1 VATLEQLRQIFGGD
15 SDADTIDR
23 ASKELGLAP
32 VEIANELGFGSS
44 GGKNTQRMSASVDR
58 YQAGLYGTGE
68 ALTGAV
74 GLAGASQYLGQRRRS
89 NEIEADI
96 ASGRAREMGAVDS
109 FSDVHGLRDFGDYA
123 VGLGIQSL
131 PYMGEA
137 VVGGMTGGLAASRL
151 GLTGASAINAARATG
166 AAVASYPSSVGDILQ
181 SQREQPGGQTDLLS
195 AAALGVPYAAA
206 NVVGVEGA
214 LARGQLFRNSIGAL
228 DNLRGIRGGLARAG
242 ATAGQTALSEGAS
255 ETFQEGMNQF
265 GRMAVDPSET
275 FFNPAANERFL
286 ESAIGGATLG
296 GITGGAGGGWRRSA
310 TYTNVPTNVL
320 PDGAPIE
327 PGYVPPESLTNT
339 PLTDLPGFA
348 SQPQDP
354 LQSSININP
363 NAAIA
368 PVASGNVAATPPSN
382 SPAKSAGKQPTEA
395 PVTPEERQAANEM
408 YRTESVVDDGT
419 EEGHW
424 RVFGK
429 DYFKRSELHK
439 ALDKQAVEDRGR
451 DPGLAE
457 FEKVLNAEGP
467 AFLRP
472 AKLQELGSQLYGS
485 TPEKTA
491 YNLDMAIKGGHKEAD
506 RLAATYEKLTGKE
519 SPAWKAS
526 QEPKPTKQPEK
537 KPEAKPAPA
546 PAATQPKVEAPV
558 QKFEED
564 DVEGMA
570 RATLMKL
577 FNGNEANVE
586 IALADLRG
594 DKPAKIQEDYGVSDS
609 QVRKIRGRLAPKALE
624 LAARQAGVPLEKLAA
639 AFAKKDAIKEVAGE
653 ELVTEEA
660 PTREVTDSDERTL
673 ATVADEEL
681 TAEQQD
687 SDIMNT
693 AGMTVSTNTGSQ
705 LGDAS
710 ERNNSRAKL
719 EQAKGNLM
727 SKLLTPADLNNLW
740 EQANKAEDEKL
751 MLAVEREVMR
761 RNRAGELSMADLEAL
776 AAPESEDEAPV
787 LPTRQKNADATKQAA
802 APAAPKQAA
811 RAKEPKGKVGSAW
824 DKVVREVAKA
834 KVELPA
840 WDSLTPEQKIKATDK
855 FALNGKLS
863 MHEIQSVLGPK
874 GKITPTLAPKLDTK
888 SAETIAKVQER
899 IATPSTGKVLRSKAA
914 STVTKEATGADFMA
928 KLNEA
933 AAKKK
938 SAPVVDKYEGDAPK
952 ARPRLVD
959 ALKSRMAQEP
969 VIDLRKR
976 RSVLNSLLKCL
987 G

>member
-32 VEIANELGFGSS
+32 VEIANELGFGST

-74 GLAGASQYLGQRRRS
+74 GLAGASEYLGRRRRS

-137 VVGGMTGGLAASRL
+137 IVGGMTGGLAASRL

-181 SQREQPGGQTDLLS
+181 NQREQSGQTDLLS

-214 LARGQLFRNSIGAL
+214 LARGQLFRNSVGAL
-228 DNLRGIRGGLARAG
+228 DNIRGIRGGLARAG

-275 FFNPAANERFL
+275 FFNPESNERFL

-296 GITGGAGGGWRRSA
+296 GITGGVGGGWRRSA

-320 PDGAPIE
+320 PDAAPIE

-382 SPAKSAGKQPTEA
+382 SPAKSTGKQPTEA

-526 QEPKPTKQPEK
+526 QEPTPAKQPEK
-537 KPEAKPAPA
+537 KEAKPQPA
-546 PAATQPKVEAPV
+546 AAATQPKAEAPV
-558 QKFEED
+558 QQFED
-564 DVEGMA
+564 DDIEGMA
-570 RATLMKL
+570 RATLMRL

-624 LAARQAGVPLEKLAA
+624 IAARQAGVPLEKLAS

-660 PTREVTDSDERTL
+660 PTREVTDSDERVLTT
-673 ATVADEEL
+673 ATDEEL

-693 AGMTVSTNTGSQ
+693 AGMTVSTDLGSQ
-705 LGDAS
+705 IGDAS
-710 ERNNSRAKL
+710 IGNQSQAKL
-719 EQAKGNLM
+719 KKANGNLM
-727 SKLLTPADLNNLW
+727 SKTLTPADLNNLW
-740 EQANKAEDEKL
+740 EEARTKDDEKL

-761 RNRAGELSMADLEAL
+761 RARAGELSQADLEAL
-776 AAPESEDEAPV
+776 DPTEKKDEAPV
-787 LPTRQKNADATKQAA
+787 LPAGQKVPDATAQRKAAA
-802 APAAPKQAA
+802 APAAAKQAP
-811 RAKEPKGKVGSAW
+811 RAKGPKGKVGTEW
-824 DKVVREVAKA
+824 DKVVRQVAKA

-840 WDSLTPEQKIKATDK
+840 WDTLTPDQQIKATDK

-863 MHEIQSVLGPK
+863 MHEIQAVLGPNK
-874 GKITPTLAPKLDTK
+874 KAAAPAAPPAAPVVAPKIDEK
-888 SAETIAKVQER
+888 SAATVAKIQKSSV
-899 IATPSTGKVLRSKAA
+899 PSV
-914 STVTKEATGADFMA
+914 KEKTGADFMA
-928 KLNEA
+928 RLNEA

-938 SAPVVDKYEGDAPK
+938 SAPVVDKMEGDAPPM
-952 ARPRLVD
+952 RRLVD
-959 ALKSRMAQEP
+959 VLRKDMAQDN
-969 VIDLRKR
+969 VIELRKR
-976 RSVLNSLLKCL
+976 KSVLNSLLKCL